1 MCFLKKKTPSLIFN
15 LKDLKGNHNLMKEM
29 SMKYKQC
36 TKAADE
42 RFWLLWSST
51 SDSNH
56 NGMTESDLGPP
67 IMTG

>member
-1 MCFLKKKTPSLIFN
+1 M
-15 LKDLKGNHNLMKEM
+15 MKEM

-67 IMTG
+67 IMRG